1 MRHADPLAAP
11 LPHAHNPTCWLISV
25 LQQQDIETGLTPEPR
40 SAARAPSAAS
50 SFAARLPRLRP
61 TNANAGEASPGGSE
75 MRGGQ
80 IQISAA
86 VTVSNT
92 VEGGWGGVEDLLQPD
107 ESCLQSKLFM
117 ADREVRFMPLV
128 GALPG

>member
-1 MRHADPLAAP
+1 
-11 LPHAHNPTCWLISV
+11 
-25 LQQQDIETGLTPEPR
+25 
-40 SAARAPSAAS
+40 
-50 SFAARLPRLRP
+50 
-61 TNANAGEASPGGSE
+61 

-92 VEGGWGGVEDLLQPD
+92 DEGGWGGVEDLLQPD

-128 GALPG
+128 DALPLRE